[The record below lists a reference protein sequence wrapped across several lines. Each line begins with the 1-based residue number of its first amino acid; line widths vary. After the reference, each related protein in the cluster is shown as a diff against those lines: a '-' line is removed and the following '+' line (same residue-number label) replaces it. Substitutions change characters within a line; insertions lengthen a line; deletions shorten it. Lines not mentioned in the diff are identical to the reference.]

1 MDLEE
6 YTQRFGID
14 SEANIIEDAHFGII
28 NGHITANVLHS
39 NILSFRSLFAPPFAS
54 SNFSFEGYICGEI
67 IKTQSYSWLPFQ
79 VRRQGE
85 IAGVQLESA
94 ITLISG
100 ERALVFELKFQNSSS
115 TSKVL
120 SLDFDISGGL
130 DYVTNWD
137 FARPVADKACQI
149 TDKST
154 FMIRR
159 NDTGAMVLGAKE
171 MTREGYVP
179 FWKKQIILKPDETK
193 SFWMTL
199 AMGEADASEKLACR
213 LLENPA
219 HEVQQSCEKELA
231 RTKVLLGELPRL
243 QASDKRL
250 EKFYDRSSLHFILNQ
265 WNVPEFL
272 LHPYYSTGSV
282 IGGCVCSYLW
292 DFGSGWEVFPLV
304 DPDAL
309 REHIKT
315 FLRINLT
322 RHFAFN
328 PISGAG
334 WGPWYYINQEKIVFL
349 IYYYVQLTGDKKFLQ
364 EIAGDKSILEWVIYQ
379 ALYGDHLEENANLID
394 YGNGNHHLELR
405 REYRYDNYLPDMN
418 ARRYPVY
425 LAAKKL
431 CDIAEHKTEIDFG
444 DRAEKLKQLIH
455 EELWSEEHQ
464 WWFFLDAQKN
474 KHLRYTLQLFKL
486 IGSGAVSDEE
496 ELALITHI
504 NEDEF
509 LSEFGMHSMSK
520 LDPAYDQIDIDNGGG
535 GACCIFPPQIIERL
549 YKAGYPQKA
558 EDILQ
563 RILWWGE
570 RLPYWSDSLVANA
583 IDYRKDTPLQNAIG
597 AVSGAQAIIFGM
609 FGVSADFEGNITVNP
624 IPPSYSHSITLTGLQ
639 IRGNTIDIYVADGHY
654 KIDTGKSTFT
664 GEVGNPFIIPAMQNE
679 NEDK

>member
-1 MDLEE
+1 MNFEE
-6 YTQRFGID
+6 YTNRFGID
-14 SEANIIEDAHFGII
+14 SDANIIEDAHFGIV
-28 NGHITANVLHS
+28 NGRITANILHS

-54 SNFSFEGYICGEI
+54 SNFNFDGYVCGEN

-79 VRRQGE
+79 VCRRGE
-85 IAGVQLESA
+85 LDGVQLEST
-94 ITLISG
+94 ITLITG
-100 ERALVFELKFQNSSS
+100 ERALVFELKLQNNNS

-120 SLDFDISGGL
+120 SLDFDIAGGL
-130 DYVTNWD
+130 DYVTDWG
-137 FARPVADKACQI
+137 FAKPVADKACQI

-159 NDTGAMVLGAKE
+159 NDTGAIVIGANG
-171 MTREGYVP
+171 MTRESYVP
-179 FWKKQIILKPDETK
+179 FWKTQIILEPNETK

-199 AMGEADASEKLACR
+199 AMGEADKAENLARR
-213 LLENPA
+213 LLENP
-219 HEVQQSCEKELA
+219 VQAVLETCEKELA
-231 RTKVLLGELPRL
+231 RAKVLLGKLPRL
-243 QASDKRL
+243 QASDQRL
-250 EKFYDRSSLHFILNQ
+250 EKFYDRSILHFLLNQ
-265 WNVPEFL
+265 WQVPEFL

-292 DFGSGWEVFPLV
+292 DFGSGWELFPLV

-349 IYYYVQLTGDKKFLQ
+349 IYYYVQLTGDEKFLQ
-364 EIAGDKSILEWVIYQ
+364 EIVGDKSILEWVIYQ
-379 ALYGDHLEENANLID
+379 ALYGDRLEESANLID

-425 LAAKKL
+425 LAAEKL
-431 CDIAEHKTEIDFG
+431 CDIAGYKTEVDFR
-444 DRAEKLKQLIH
+444 DRAEKLKKLIH
-455 EELWSEEHQ
+455 DELWSDEHQ
-464 WWFFLDAQKN
+464 WWFFLDAAKN
-474 KHLRYTLQLFKL
+474 PHLRYTLQLFKL
-486 IGSGAVSDEE
+486 IDSSAISDEE
-496 ELALITHI
+496 ERALISHL
-504 NEDEF
+504 NEREF

-520 LDPAYDQIDIDNGGG
+520 RDPAYDQIDIDNGGG
-535 GACCIFPPQIIERL
+535 GACSIFPPQILERL
-549 YKAGYPQKA
+549 YKAGYSQKA

-570 RLPYWSDSLVANA
+570 RLPYWGDSLVANA

-609 FGVSADFEGNITVNP
+609 FGVSVDFEGNISVNP
-624 IPPSYSHSITLTGLQ
+624 IPPSYCNSIALTGLQ
-639 IRGNTIDIYVADGHY
+639 IRGNTIDIHVADGIY
-654 KIDTGKSTFT
+654 KVTAGKSTFT
-664 GEVGNPFIIPAMQNE
+664 GEVGKPLTIQH
-679 NEDK
+679 

>member
-6 YTQRFGID
+6 YTHRFGID
-14 SEANIIEDAHFGII
+14 GEANIIEDAHFGII

-54 SNFSFEGYICGEI
+54 SNFSFEGYICGE
-67 IKTQSYSWLPFQ
+67 KVKSQSYSWLPFQ
-79 VRRQGE
+79 VQRQGE
-85 IAGVQLESA
+85 IADVQLEST
-94 ITLISG
+94 ITLIAG
-100 ERALVFELKFQNSSS
+100 ERALVFELKAQNKSSS
-115 TSKVL
+115 SKVL

-130 DYVTNWD
+130 NYVTNWD
-137 FARPVADKACQI
+137 FAKPVADKACQI

-154 FMIRR
+154 FMIRH
-159 NDTGAMVLGAKE
+159 NDTGSMVIGAKG
-171 MTREGYVP
+171 MTRESYVP
-179 FWKKQIILKPDETK
+179 FWKTQTILEPNETK

-199 AMGEADASEKLACR
+199 AIGEAEDAENLAKR

-219 HEVQQSCEKELA
+219 QAVQETCEAEMA
-231 RTKVLLGELPRL
+231 RAAQLLDRLPRFSAED
-243 QASDKRL
+243 QRL
-250 EKFYDRSSLHFILNQ
+250 EKFYDRSILHFLLNQ
-265 WNVPEFL
+265 WQVPEFL

-292 DFGSGWEVFPLV
+292 DFGSGWELFPLV

-315 FLRINLT
+315 FLGINLT

-349 IYYYVQLTGDKKFLQ
+349 IYYYVQLTDDKKFLH
-364 EIAGDKSILEWVIYQ
+364 EIVGDKSILEWIIYQ
-379 ALYGDHLEENANLID
+379 ALFGDHLEEKANLVD

-425 LAAKKL
+425 LAAEKL
-431 CDIAEHKTEIDFG
+431 CDLAGYKTEIDFR
-444 DRAEKLKQLIH
+444 DRAEKLKKLIH
-455 EELWSEEHQ
+455 DELWSDEHQ
-464 WWFFLDAQKN
+464 WWLFLDAERN

-486 IGSGAVSDEE
+486 IGSGAISDGEE
-496 ELALITHI
+496 RALIGHI
-504 NEDEF
+504 NEEEF
-509 LSEFGMHSMSK
+509 LSDFGVHSMSK

-535 GACCIFPPQIIERL
+535 GACCIFPPQILERL

-583 IDYRKDTPLQNAIG
+583 IDYRRDTPLQNAIG

-609 FGVSADFEGNITVNP
+609 FGVSVDFEDNITVNP
-624 IPPSYSHSITLTGLQ
+624 IPPSYCGSIALTGLQ
-639 IRGNTIDIYVADGHY
+639 IRGNTIDIHVADGRY

-664 GEVGNPFIIPAMQNE
+664 GEVGKSFTIPHE
-679 NEDK
+679 GGGK